1 MSRSWFI
8 SLQQVLHL
16 TFIGGKFDRCIHAWI
31 CKFYLCTLYKN
42 CIKKL
47 FKLSEP
53 LLFVQCWTYEG
64 RKGKQGIMFC
74 LRPGLTPEWSVF
86 KKLCTLLYA
95 CLPSPSARRR
105 REEKSSAFTI
115 LTRETSYAYCLCHQ
129 RKDFIYMQVCSFFP
143 VIFFIGRNRLDWV
156 LLVYCMF

>member
-1 MSRSWFI
+1 M
-8 SLQQVLHL
+8 
-16 TFIGGKFDRCIHAWI
+16 

-64 RKGKQGIMFC
+64 LIQCWTYEGRKGKQGIMFC
-74 LRPGLTPEWSVF
+74 LRPGLTSEWSVF
-86 KKLCTLLYA
+86 KKLCILLYA
-95 CLPSPSARRR
+95 CLPSPSARRH
-105 REEKSSAFTI
+105 REEKSSASTI

-129 RKDFIYMQVCSFFP
+129 RKDYIYMQVCPFFP
-143 VIFFIGRNRLDWV
+143 VIFFIGGNRLD
-156 LLVYCMF
+156 